1 MTQPAVLFLLDWQA
15 SSWSAREEFFRQ
27 LSAKLRTLGI
37 TPLLTLPEGF
47 PKEFRKRL
55 EDAGAQVT
63 ACSYH
68 NRRLR
73 YWAHIRNQTRKY
85 EVLLVQVRFFNYFTL
100 LLWMSR
106 LSGITRIIFTEANSG
121 EWSDRG
127 DWRGTLVRLRAAL
140 ACLPVTK
147 FIAISEF
154 IKRRLAA
161 VGVPENR
168 ISVVYNGIDT
178 NRYTPD
184 PVKREILEREF
195 SGDSGT
201 LFVLY
206 AASLL
211 EWKRPELTLSI
222 CAELT
227 RRGVPIK
234 LLMAGAGP
242 MRASLEAMTDKLEI
256 QDHVCWLGHHEEL
269 ERLFQGADV
278 FLHTAKGEAF
288 GNVLAE
294 AMACGIPVV
303 VTRSGAAA
311 EVIEEGATGLLI
323 DPGPDEAKRA
333 ADAIESLWKNPKR
346 RAEMGQAGIRRARLF
361 TVEACV
367 ENTLAVYSE
376 VTGGRIAALQENH
389 VNPGNHVNPVKP
401 IS

>member
-1 MTQPAVLFLLDWQA
+1 MTQPAVLFLLDWQP
-15 SSWSAREEFFRQ
+15 SSWSTREEFFLQ
-27 LSAKLRTLGI
+27 LSAKLRTQGI
-37 TPLLTLPEGF
+37 TPLLTVPAEF

-63 ACSYH
+63 PCSYH
-68 NRRLR
+68 YQPLR

-106 LSGITRIIFTEANSG
+106 LSGIARIIFTEANSG

-127 DWRGTLVRLRAAL
+127 DWRSTLVRLRAAL
-140 ACLPVTK
+140 ACRPVTK
-147 FIAISEF
+147 FIATSEF
-154 IKRRLAA
+154 IKRRLGA
-161 VGVPENR
+161 VGISENR

-178 NRYTPD
+178 NRYIPD
-184 PVKREILEREF
+184 PEKREILEREF
-195 SGDSGT
+195 SSDSET
-201 LFVLY
+201 LFVIC
-206 AASLL
+206 AAALL
-211 EWKRPELTLSI
+211 EWKRPELALSV

-227 RRGVPIK
+227 RRRVPIK
-234 LLMAGAGP
+234 LLMAGSGP
-242 MRASLEAMTDKLEI
+242 MQVSLEAITEELEI
-256 QDHVCWLGHHEEL
+256 QDHVCWLGHRDEL

-288 GNVLAE
+288 GNVLVE

-303 VTRSGAAA
+303 ATRSGAAP
-311 EVIEEGATGLLI
+311 EVIEEGASGLLI

-333 ADAIESLWKNPKR
+333 ADAIESLWNNPKR
-346 RAEMGQAGIRRARLF
+346 RTEMGQAGIRRAGLF

-376 VTGGRIAALQENH
+376 VTGARIQASRVAFQ
-389 VNPGNHVNPVKP
+389 
-401 IS
+401 